1 MKILGINDAHN
12 ASACLVEDGV
22 ITAALQEERL
32 SRVKNE
38 FCFPSRSIEWVL
50 DHTGTDPS
58 NLDAVAVSTHHITS
72 PWTRN
77 EIVEWFANLHTVRT
91 QVQRA
96 ARATPVMHYVRHKRR
111 AERMA
116 SVAAAGLP
124 TSRVSFIDHHTAH
137 AAAAYH
143 GSPWRDESVLVL
155 TADGEGDGLSA
166 SVRIG
171 HDGRL
176 GDPLATVDAS
186 DSVGLL
192 YATVTFL
199 LGMVPYEHE
208 YKLMGLAPYAPESGT
223 RKSYE
228 QLRDLFEFDGKDG
241 LTWRRRRGVPDM
253 FYSQRF
259 LRNRLRFHRFDW
271 MAAGLQ
277 QFTVEHLVGWVR
289 RSIAA
294 TGLRR
299 LALGGGVFMNVKVNQ
314 EIAALDEVDDLFVF
328 PSCGD
333 ETNAMGSAFQVHAQL
348 SHGRPGSGIAPIADL
363 YWGPD
368 PTGSVLEKAVQR
380 LSAVGCHVEEPAD
393 IEARVA
399 QLLADGE
406 IVARAKGRLE
416 FGARALG
423 NRSILADPTRSGAV
437 RTINDMIK
445 SRDFWMPFAPAMLEE
460 EADQYLVNP
469 KKLKAPYMIMA
480 FDTTD
485 RRSEFPAAIHPYD
498 ETARPQIVTQQHNP
512 SFHRLL
518 RKFHDLTGRA
528 VLLNTSFNLHGYP
541 IVSSADDA
549 VAVFEES
556 GLQHLALDRFLIS
569 KSERPVKPLINP

>member
-12 ASACLVEDGV
+12 ASACLVEDGA

-50 DHTGTDPS
+50 NETGTAPS

-72 PWTRN
+72 PWTRD
-77 EIVEWFANLHTVRT
+77 EMVEWFTNLHTVRT
-91 QVQRA
+91 QAQRA
-96 ARATPVMHYVRHKRR
+96 ARATPAMRYVRRRRR

-116 SVAAAGLP
+116 SIAAAGLP
-124 TSRVSFIDHHTAH
+124 SDRVRFIDHHTAH

-143 GSPWRDESVLVL
+143 GSPWKDEPVLVL

-171 HDGRL
+171 HHGRL
-176 GDPLATVDAS
+176 GEPLATVDAS

-208 YKLMGLAPYAPESGT
+208 YKLMGLAPYAPESGAK
-223 RKSYE
+223 KSYE
-228 QLRDLFEFDGKDG
+228 QFRDLFDFSGKDG
-241 LTWRRRRGVPDM
+241 LGWRRRRGVPDM

-259 LRNRLRFHRFDW
+259 FRNRLRFHRFDW
-271 MAAGLQ
+271 VAAGLQ
-277 QFTVEHLVGWVR
+277 EFTVEHLVGWVR
-289 RSIAA
+289 RAIAA
-294 TGLRR
+294 TGVRQ
-299 LALGGGVFMNVKVNQ
+299 LALGGGVFMNVKANKA
-314 EIAALDEVDDLFVF
+314 IAELDEVDDLFVF

-333 ETNAMGSAFQVHAQL
+333 ETNAMGSAFHVHTQMAN
-348 SHGRPGSGIAPIADL
+348 GRPGSRIPSLADL
-363 YWGPD
+363 YWGPE
-368 PTGSVLEKAVQR
+368 PTESDLEDRVRR
-380 LSAVGCHVEEPAD
+380 LAAGGCHVEEPAD

-469 KKLKAPYMIMA
+469 KKLKAPYMMMA

-485 RRSEFPAAIHPYD
+485 RRDEFRAAIHPYD
-498 ETARPQIVTQQHNP
+498 ETARPQIVTQHHNP

-518 RKFHDLTGRA
+518 STFQQITGRGA
-528 VLLNTSFNLHGYP
+528 LLNTSFNLHGFP
-541 IVSSADDA
+541 IVSSAADA
-549 VAVFEES
+549 IAVFEHS
-556 GLQHLALDRFLIS
+556 GLQHLALNRFLIS
-569 KSERPVKPLINP
+569 KTGGHVNR